1 MRAFLVF
8 ALCLLLLGLTRLTPT
23 LSQDRKPLAASQGP
37 EPYVAHEDEVQKH
50 RTGSH
55 RAIRVPREQQENI
68 FQAVRVTL
76 VVDESGEVIS
86 AVAVEGPSSV
96 FSRAVEEAMKW
107 KYMPF
112 EKDGEP
118 TSAKFDDYVRILP
131 PEELPK
137 THEAFP
143 TINNLS
149 GVVMTLSR
157 SGCFGT
163 CPAYS
168 IEIRGDGSVT
178 YKGEGFVVVTGEHR
192 DHLLPEQVTEIVDAF
207 RKADYFSLK
216 DKYSYMV
223 TDCPTYGTSF
233 RIDQVEKAVTDYV
246 GEEAGMPEAVSD
258 LEMTID
264 RVAGTAKWIQG
275 TAETVQALKKEG
287 WDFKS
292 PEAAK
297 VLARASQ
304 EGRSDFVKDLLA
316 AGVGLGGENENGNS
330 ALGAA
335 ALAGDGATVRALI
348 KAGAGKNDPGMKTEA
363 LAGAAQSGDVELVRL
378 LLDYGGDPKRMI
390 QRERGSSTV
399 LMAAA
404 NSGVPKIVEMILAQ
418 HPEVNARDEKGRTA
432 LWSISDASTYWDEKR
447 HADRARLV
455 HLLAQAGAD
464 LNAQDDQGDTA
475 LHSAYDAG
483 VARALIEDGAN
494 VNIQNE
500 KGETP
505 LMTNFSAD
513 VAKLLVAAG
522 ADIHA
527 RNHEGKTALELSR
540 GLEPD
545 GDRTHYLESVSK
557 GKTNN

>member
-1 MRAFLVF
+1 MPFLRRAVSGSFLIF
-8 ALCLLLLGLTRLTPT
+8 LGTMAPALSPSPT
-23 LSQDRKPLAASQGP
+23 SQGP
-37 EPYVAHEDEVQKH
+37 EPYLVPQEEVRQHE
-50 RTGSH
+50 TGSH
-55 RAIRVPREQQENI
+55 QALHLPRTKGENI
-68 FQAVRVTL
+68 FQAVRLTL
-76 VVDESGEVIS
+76 VVNESGEVVS
-86 AVAVEGPSSV
+86 ATPVEGPGEA
-96 FSRAVEEAMKW
+96 FARAAEEAMKW
-107 KYMPF
+107 KYVPF
-112 EKDGEP
+112 EKEGEP

-137 THEAFP
+137 THQPFP

-157 SGCFGT
+157 SGCYGT

-168 IEIRGDGSVT
+168 VEITGDGSVI
-178 YKGEGFVVVTGEHR
+178 YKGESFVVVTGEHR
-192 DHLLPEQVTEIVDAF
+192 DHLSSEQVTEILEAF

-223 TDCPTYGTSF
+223 TDCPTYRTSF
-233 RIDQVEKAVTDYV
+233 RIDQIEKAVTDYV

-264 RVAGTAKWIQG
+264 RVVGTSKWISGTAD
-275 TAETVQALKKEG
+275 TVQALKKEG

-297 VLARASQ
+297 TLARASQ

-316 AGVGLGGENENGNS
+316 QGVGVTGESENGNS
-330 ALGAA
+330 ALSAA
-335 ALAGDGATVRALI
+335 ALAGDAATVRALI
-348 KAGAGKNDPGMKTEA
+348 KAGAGKTDLSMKTKA
-363 LAGAAQSGDVELVRL
+363 LAGAAQSGDADLVRL

-390 QRERGSSTV
+390 QSERGSSTV

-404 NSGVPKIVEMILAQ
+404 NSAVPKIVEMILAQ
-418 HPEVNARDEKGRTA
+418 HPDVNARDEKGRTA
-432 LWSISDASTYWDEKR
+432 LWYISDASSYWDEKR
-447 HADRARLV
+447 HADRARTI
-455 HLLAQAGAD
+455 HLLARAGAD
-464 LNAQDDQGDTA
+464 LDAQDDEGNTA
-475 LHSAYDAG
+475 LHSAYDAN

-513 VAKLLVAAG
+513 VAKLLVGAG
-522 ADIHA
+522 ANVHA

-540 GLEPD
+540 QLEPD
-545 GDRTHYLESVSK
+545 GERTHYLESVSK
-557 GKTNN
+557 IKANN